1 MNAAEV
7 IPLEGEPAGTPRL
20 LRISG
25 ADPQHNLAELL
36 AQSGHPLNTRCGQR
50 GLCRGC
56 IVELREG
63 ALTDADGQR
72 FTSGLFR
79 ACRMRIADARAVVI
93 RVPHQASISHAP
105 QVSETFLVDVPC
117 TLNPSIPSDGLR
129 DTGFALD
136 LGTTTAVIL
145 LVDLNTGTIL
155 SRAGAFNA
163 QIRFGDNVITRI
175 GVGAVPEA
183 RREMRRAFITETL
196 RPLLDKA
203 LQRAG
208 RNLTRI
214 AGGVIAGN
222 TTMLHILADEDTTP
236 LGVAPFQARFLHG
249 RTESAAAFGIDRAG
263 LPPDAPIRLL
273 PGISAYVGA
282 DIVAGVQATGMMLD
296 AAPSL
301 LVDMGTNGEMVLSSD
316 GRLLACATAAG
327 PAFEGAGLTS
337 GTRAQAGAISRIRI
351 SGGEI
356 ACETIGSVPVTNDG
370 GICGSAY
377 IDFLSD
383 ARRSGLLRANGRF
396 DREVWGHLP
405 EGHRF
410 ADPSGIAFRP
420 AMHQH
425 PRISE
430 LDIAQL
436 LQAKAAIG
444 AGIEILLSVANTDAR
459 RIGRVHLAGGFG
471 MHVDVAHA
479 IAIGLLPGFKPEQV
493 SVVGNTSLAGALI
506 GLLDRQSLSDMEE
519 FRSRVEIVELNLRP
533 EFEDTYIDHLSL
545 P

>member
-1 MNAAEV
+1 MKTAEV
-7 IPLEGEPAGTPRL
+7 TSMEGESAEAPRL
-20 LRISG
+20 LRVSG
-25 ADPQHNLAELL
+25 GDPQSNLAELL
-36 AQSGHPLNTRCGQR
+36 SHAGHPLNTRCGQR

-56 IVELREG
+56 MVELLEG
-63 ALTDADGQR
+63 ELTDADGSPH
-72 FTSGLFR
+72 TSGLLR
-79 ACRMRIADARAVVI
+79 ACRMRIAGDSPVVI
-93 RVPHQASISHAP
+93 SVPHQARISNTP
-105 QVSETFLVDVPC
+105 QVSETYMVDVPC
-117 TLNPSIPSDGLR
+117 TLDPSIPAAGPR

-136 LGTTTAVIL
+136 LGTTTVVLL
-145 LVDLNTGTIL
+145 LVDLNTGAIL

-175 GVGAVPEA
+175 GVGADPEK
-183 RREMRRAFITETL
+183 RRGMRRAFVMETL

-208 RNLTRI
+208 RELDRI

-222 TTMLHILADEDTTP
+222 TTMLHILADVDTAP
-236 LGVAPFQARFLHG
+236 LGVAPFQARFLDG
-249 RTESAAAFGIDRAG
+249 RMEDATAFGFDEAG
-263 LPPDAPIRLL
+263 LPGDVPIRLL

-282 DIVAGVQATGMMLD
+282 DIVAGVQATGMTLD
-296 AAPSL
+296 AEPSL
-301 LVDMGTNGEMVLSSD
+301 LVDMGTNGEIVLCVD
-316 GRLLACATAAG
+316 GRLIACATAAG

-337 GTRAQAGAISRIRI
+337 GTRAHAGAISRIRI
-351 SGGEI
+351 DGADI
-356 ACETIGSVPVTNDG
+356 AHETIGNIPVANDG

-383 ARRSGLLRANGRF
+383 ARRCELLRPNGRF
-396 DREVWGHLP
+396 DREAWARLP

-410 ADPSGIAFRP
+410 DSDDGIAFRP
-420 AMHQH
+420 AAGRN

-430 LDIAQL
+430 VDIAQL

-444 AGIEILLSVANTDAR
+444 AGIEILLSVAGTDAS

-506 GLLDRQSLSDMEE
+506 GLLDQQSLSDMED
-519 FRSRVEIVELNLRP
+519 FRSRVEIVELNLQP
-533 EFEDTYIDHLSL
+533 GFEDTYIDHLSL